1 MALTLLIFNP
11 PGPLTE
17 VLNALIESQGMAI
30 SVTNRTTESLQVV
43 GIMLGL
49 GWENLSG
56 VGLIVLTKTEAFHPV
71 QAMLL
76 SDLKCNVIKLSVEL
90 TVPGPTLP
98 LQLPMSPAKVSFP
111 LKILNTSLSFSVQKL
126 VKFNVIDLAPGI
138 DRVNVLFSL

>member
-1 MALTLLIFNP
+1 
-11 PGPLTE
+11 
-17 VLNALIESQGMAI
+17 
-30 SVTNRTTESLQVV
+30 
-43 GIMLGL
+43 MLGL

-71 QAMLL
+71 HAILL
-76 SDLKCNVIKLSVEL
+76 SDLKCNVIKLSVEF

-138 DRVNVLFSL
+138 ERVNVLFSL